1 MKHTVTKFGKLLS
14 VSLIAILSLV
24 FTQQVNAQKNNCNAE
39 FAFKSNGTKVIFK
52 TRTNTTLKSINYKW
66 EFGNNHT
73 SNRPNP
79 EFNFKKSGTYKVCL
93 TVTSRDGKCKETVC
107 KRVTVKFD
115 PCSRL
120 QAKFRHKIEGRKAAF
135 ASINKSKHLNFLW
148 TINGRK
154 VSRQK
159 AFRFKFKKEGKYNV
173 CLIVK
178 TKNGKCQSRI
188 CKIIV
193 VKKPDP
199 CKRLRVNFA
208 SRQKGKK
215 AIFVSKVNSKKVRY
229 QWTINGRKVSNKANF
244 RIKFKKAGKYNV
256 CLIVKVKGTKC
267 IKRVCK
273 VVVVKG
279 KKPCRIAASFKYRI
293 SGHKVALYNTS
304 KGKNLKYQWT
314 IDGKKVSNRVH
325 HITKL
330 RVGKHRVC
338 LTIGNGKCRKTYC
351 TVIVIRKPKR
361 NNGGTN
367 LGIDETVADN
377 TQDKPNEVT
386 AQNNAPKI
394 EMSIFPNPAQEV
406 LNLKVEGV
414 EQASIIISNF
424 SGTVFYNSAATSI
437 NASQAQQIQISHLPQ
452 GYYIAKVVSADGKT
466 KSELKF
472 YKQ

>member
-1 MKHTVTKFGKLLS
+1 MKDTVTKFGKLLS

-39 FAFKSNGTKVIFK
+39 FAFKSNRTKVFFK
-52 TRTNTTLKSINYKW
+52 TRTNTNLKSITYKW

-73 SNRPNP
+73 SYRPNP

-93 TVTSRDGKCKETVC
+93 TVASRDGKCKETVC

-115 PCSRL
+115 PCARL
-120 QAKFRHKIEGRKAAF
+120 QAKFRHKLEGRKAIF
-135 ASINKSKHLNFLW
+135 ASINKSKHLNYLW

-159 AFRFKFKKEGKYNV
+159 AFRFTFKKEGKYNV

-188 CKIIV
+188 CKVIV
-193 VKKPDP
+193 VKKPNP

-215 AIFVSKVNSKKVRY
+215 AVFISKVNSKKVRY

-244 RIKFKKAGKYNV
+244 RIKFKKPGRYTV
-256 CLIVKVKGTKC
+256 CLIVKVKGKNC
-267 IKRVCK
+267 IKRKCK
-273 VVVVKG
+273 VIVVKG
-279 KKPCRIAASFKYRI
+279 KKPCRIVASFKHRVN
-293 SGHKVALYNTS
+293 GHKVALFNTS

-314 IDGKKVSNRVH
+314 IDGKKVSNRKH
-325 HITKL
+325 YITKL
-330 RVGKHRVC
+330 RAGKHRVC

-351 TVIVIRKPKR
+351 TIIVIRKPKR
-361 NNGGTN
+361 NNGSTN
-367 LGIDETVADN
+367 LVADETAADN
-377 TQDKPNEVT
+377 TPNQPSEVT
-386 AQNNAPKI
+386 AQNHTANI
-394 EMSIFPNPAQEV
+394 EMSIYPNPAQEV

-424 SGTVFYNSAATSI
+424 NGTVFYNSPATSI
-437 NASQAQQIQISHLPQ
+437 NTHQAQQIQINHLPQ
-452 GYYIAKVVSADGKT
+452 GYYIAKVVSTDGKT
-466 KSELKF
+466 TKELKF